1 MGEILS
7 VASFVATPIGA
18 VLAVAAVAAAFFM
31 GGGSSQIEERQAP
44 NGSGGYCSER
54 RRRSKDAARR
64 HGARWLFCGSA
75 FDRGCGHVFGLLM
88 RVMTPVGPDV
98 VR

>member
-44 NGSGGYCSER
+44 NGSSG
-54 RRRSKDAARR
+54 
-64 HGARWLFCGSA
+64 
-75 FDRGCGHVFGLLM
+75 V
-88 RVMTPVGPDV
+88 TP
-98 VR
+98 